1 MKRLTRRQKRKLK
14 RIIGETVGAIA
25 IGVVLGGLLI
35 FGFATDSYTPPEQPE
50 HFGQIEYGGIWWE
63 QDDYEAMMAER
74 EQHLAAEKAESEEFT
89 ESIKQA
95 QERYEES
102 QRQTILAYREAE
114 SQSLIGSMD
123 WDAEDAYMLAKIA
136 MAEAEGE
143 DTEGKAL
150 VILVVLNRVWS
161 AEFPDTIEDVITQ
174 SRQFTAYENGR
185 YDRVEPSED
194 CYRALELV
202 EQGWDESQ
210 GATYFERAGT
220 EYTWHNTTLKKLFTY
235 GNHTF
240 YIGEDK

>member
-14 RIIGETVGAIA
+14 RMIGETVGATAAGIA
-25 IGVVLGGLLI
+25 LGGLLI
-35 FGFATDSYTPPEQPE
+35 LGFATDSYTPPEPPE
-50 HFGQIEYGGIWWE
+50 HFGQIEYGGVWWE

-74 EQHLAAEKAESEEFT
+74 EQHLAAEKAESEKFE

-123 WDAEDAYMLAKIA
+123 WDSEESYMLAKIA

-150 VILVVLNRVWS
+150 VILTVLNRVWS
-161 AEFPDTIEDVITQ
+161 DQFPDTIKEVIAEENA
-174 SRQFTAYENGR
+174 FTSYTNGR
-185 YDRVEPSED
+185 YDRVEPNED
-194 CYRALELV
+194 CYRALEMV
-202 EQGWDESQ
+202 QVDHWNESQ
-210 GATYFERAGT
+210 NATYFERT
-220 EYTWHNTTLKKLFTY
+220 TDEETWHNRNLKKLFTH
-235 GNHTF
+235 GSHTF
-240 YIGEDK
+240 YTEK